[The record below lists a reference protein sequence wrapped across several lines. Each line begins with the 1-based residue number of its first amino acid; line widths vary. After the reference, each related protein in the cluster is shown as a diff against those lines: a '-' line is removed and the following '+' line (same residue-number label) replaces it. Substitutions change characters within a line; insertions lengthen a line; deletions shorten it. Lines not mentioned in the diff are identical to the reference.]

1 MTEDEF
7 LEFWKTFQWPEI
19 TPVHYRLYYDDAG
32 LPLFY
37 SQENL
42 PGKYIDVTPTQFA
55 LQDLS
60 VKVRDGKLVR
70 QRRTAITKLV
80 HSDVG
85 TLCHAKDVTIVV
97 DQPPGQY
104 WKKQQNVVETN

>member
-1 MTEDEF
+1 MTEEEF
-7 LEFWKTFQWPEI
+7 LEFWNNYKWTDI
-19 TPVHYRLYYDDAG
+19 KPVHYRLYYDDAG

-42 PGKYIDVTPTQFA
+42 PGKYIDVTPYQFA
-55 LQDLS
+55 LQDQS

-80 HSDVG
+80 HSNTG